1 MTKQYWLD
9 VSVNDVKAA
18 IRIPLSSAPH
28 AMHAQASDSASSA
41 AHAIKADTS
50 SVALLANGLATGLAV
65 TSLNGLTGAATLAAG
80 SGLTL
85 TPTGSTLS
93 LSSALPL
100 QSTNSDSIGFSATKV
115 QFAPNT
121 EFNTQPHF
129 HMNASGSGQY
139 PNASSIKM
147 DGGDTISLY
156 SGYGTP
162 GGSGGSN
169 LRVTTYQIALG
180 TASSGSGKFSGDSL
194 LVRGNSGT
202 GVRSFASSPSSGY
215 DASALISNGAVTL
228 KSAAVGLTA
237 ATANASSITMSGKAI
252 TVKSANATDTNT
264 ITISPT
270 SVSLSRVLQLK
281 AVDKASLPT
290 CNSTNAGSLAVIYNY
305 NTTYNDYEAFCQYY
319 GNPGGSGA
327 RWVVF
332 DTFSLMK

>member
-237 ATANASSITMSGKAI
+237 ATANA
-252 TVKSANATDTNT
+252 TDTNT